1 MSRDI
6 ALKHWKIIK
15 YKTLVIQCVSEGKFK
30 KDHCYESSVG
40 KPCAFT
46 GKACT
51 DFKCI
56 NRADGLRVR
65 YIKVDYRVYVSK
77 T

>member
-30 KDHCYESSVG
+30 KDFVMNLLLESHVLLQERLVV
-40 KPCAFT
+40 
-46 GKACT
+46 
-51 DFKCI
+51 I
-56 NRADGLRVR
+56 LNV
-65 YIKVDYRVYVSK
+65 
-77 T
+77 